1 MQRDHWWKAAVSR
14 GFSARCTALG
24 LALAAF
30 ASQAQTNTPPLKFT
44 FGLPSPG
51 YTLVMP
57 DRTYAKD
64 PGFGFEPGAPVQVV
78 LAGNSEANVTHAI
91 SSDKM
96 FYFSAAEPE
105 GNYKVTV
112 TLGNPKTAADTT
124 VNAEL
129 RRLMLQQIHTEPNQF
144 VTRSFIVNV
153 RQAAISTGG
162 QVKLKD
168 REKTGEAWAW
178 DDKLTLQFLGDNP
191 SVAKL
196 EIEPV
201 DVPTVFLIGDSTVCD
216 QPVEPYNSWGQ
227 MLTRFLKPV
236 VAVANHAESG
246 EAIASSLGARRFDK
260 IWSQMKKGDY
270 LFIQFGHN
278 DMKSKAPNALQVYH
292 DDFAKVVDKARSL
305 GGIPVLCT
313 PVSRH
318 TFGADGKVS
327 NSFNGYPDA
336 IRSVAKEKNVPLI
349 DLQQM
354 TASIYEALGD
364 EASHGAF
371 ATMKEATHHDDYGS
385 YEVAK
390 CVLLG
395 IQQNKLDL
403 AQDIVDDF
411 TGFDP
416 SHPDAM
422 DAFTL
427 PKTPSTNAATPLETD
442 TPQAAAACHE
452 TSSSLVWCRCS
463 W

>member
-1 MQRDHWWKAAVSR
+1 MQAFPASKAAA
-14 GFSARCTALG
+14 SARAIARLTALG
-24 LALAAF
+24 LTWAAW
-30 ASQAQTNTPPLKFT
+30 AACAQTNPPPLKFT

-51 YTLVMP
+51 YTLVTP
-57 DRTYAKD
+57 DTAYAKD
-64 PGFGFEPGAPVQVV
+64 PGFGFEPGASVKAV
-78 LAGNSEANVTHAI
+78 LGGTTEANTTHAI
-91 SSDKM
+91 SSDRV
-96 FYFSAAEPE
+96 FYFSVAEPE

-129 RRLMLQQIHTEPNQF
+129 RRLMLQQIHTEANQF
-144 VTRSFIVNV
+144 LARTFIVNV

-168 REKTGEAWAW
+168 REKTSEAWAW
-178 DDKLTLQFLGDNP
+178 DDKLTLEFLGNNP
-191 SVAKL
+191 SVAKV

-201 DVPTVFLIGDSTVCD
+201 DVPTVFLMGDSTVCD
-216 QPVEPYNSWGQ
+216 QPAEPYNSWGQ
-227 MLTRFLKPV
+227 MLPRFFKPD

-270 LFIQFGHN
+270 LFVQFGHN
-278 DMKSKAPNALQVYH
+278 DMKSKAPDALQVYQ
-292 DDFAKVVDKARSL
+292 DDFGKVVDKARSL

-318 TFGADGKVS
+318 SFGADGKIS
-327 NSFNGYPDA
+327 NSFGGYPDA
-336 IRSVAKEKNVPLI
+336 IRAVAAEKNVPLI
-349 DLQQM
+349 DLQKM
-354 TASIYEALGD
+354 TASFYEALGP

-371 ATMKEATHHDDYGS
+371 ATMKEGTHHNDYGS

-395 IQQNKLDL
+395 IQQKKLDL
-403 AQDIVDDF
+403 AQSITDDF

-416 SHPDAM
+416 AHPDAM

-427 PKTPSTNAATPLETD
+427 PKNSGPNGPTPLGN
-442 TPQAAAACHE
+442 
-452 TSSSLVWCRCS
+452 
-463 W
+463 